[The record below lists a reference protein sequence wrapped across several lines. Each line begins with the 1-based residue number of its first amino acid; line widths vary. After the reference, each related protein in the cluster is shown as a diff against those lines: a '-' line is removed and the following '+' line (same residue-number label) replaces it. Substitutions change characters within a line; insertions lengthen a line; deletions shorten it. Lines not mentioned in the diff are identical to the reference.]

1 MLLVWYRGKTACTNL
16 PSIIETQL
24 DSRMTDMHQRMVF
37 QHLIPQIG
45 KRKCHIHTGPDHECQ
60 SIKILFPSKIRCD
73 FIVHRCFTSTYN
85 TTAMQLCRIGHV
97 EAPLFQLWPMCH
109 LVDVGGAQAIRRV
122 RMQNFGE
129 RCAMF

>member
-1 MLLVWYRGKTACTNL
+1 MVSRKDCLHNA
-16 PSIIETQL
+16 PSILETQL

-45 KRKCHIHTGPDHECQ
+45 KREFPQNAT
-60 SIKILFPSKIRCD
+60 SIQVQITEVHQNFVSAKIRCD
-73 FIVHRCFTSTYN
+73 FIVHRSFTSTYN
-85 TTAMQLCRIGHV
+85 TTAMQLCCIGHV